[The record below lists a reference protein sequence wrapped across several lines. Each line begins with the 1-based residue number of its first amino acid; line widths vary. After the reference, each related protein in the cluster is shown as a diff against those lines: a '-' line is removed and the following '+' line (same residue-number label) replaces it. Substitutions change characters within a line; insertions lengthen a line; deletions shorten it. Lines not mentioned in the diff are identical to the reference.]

1 MGMNVCA
8 SGERG
13 ASEASS
19 EAANGANEGRVRLGA
34 SEGRARGERG
44 ARTRGG
50 HEGCNLAGAKDDEK
64 IFVFSFHRR
73 YALINSESCGIYSL
87 NILFL
92 MKKTFGQ

>member
-19 EAANGANEGRVRLGA
+19 EAANGANEGRVRGERGA

-44 ARTRGG
+44 ASEEQGRGGRTR
-50 HEGCNLAGAKDDEK
+50 AAIWRAQKK
-64 IFVFSFHRR
+64 VKK
-73 YALINSESCGIYSL
+73 YLIL
-87 NILFL
+87 L
-92 MKKTFGQ
+92 MIGVMF

>member
-19 EAANGANEGRVRLGA
+19 EAANGANEGRARGELGA

-50 HEGCNLAGAKDDEK
+50 ARGLQSRGRK
-64 IFVFSFHRR
+64 RR
-73 YALINSESCGIYSL
+73 
-87 NILFL
+87 
-92 MKKTFGQ
+92 